1 MKGLSEG
8 WQRLLRKKIG
18 NDAEGR
24 EYDLDGTADLCRVL
38 RPPGTV
44 NHKYGCPVTTA
55 VFEPNRRYDWRDF
68 DQYIE
73 PEANKAQPLPHVPG
87 SDDRAGKAL
96 AAMLRIGTVDGNDG
110 SKRLYTSACRA
121 VEWDLSD
128 NEALTTIRAYAA
140 VRPFPRPWTDKQILN
155 RVRAAER
162 IVTRGGNLREAS
174 PGKEA
179 SPGAKRDE
187 PIHLRRIS
195 AAELDSGQYDLEYL
209 VEGALVKGQPCI
221 VAGGRKSLKTSL
233 IVDMGISLCTGGFF
247 LGKMKVNRP
256 CRVGI
261 LSGESGMATIQETA
275 RRVCLAA
282 GFRLSE
288 IVEGL
293 VFSPD
298 IPIFEDLRY
307 LDALREFIVE
317 SQSEVLFI
325 DPAFMAMS
333 GGDAG
338 NLFIQGQKLRLVN
351 HVCDELGTT
360 FCLVHHTRKP
370 PREAPLGPVELDHI
384 AWSGFPEWA
393 RQWLLIGRREPYEVG
408 SGLHKLWLTTGGSA
422 GHNHLWAVDI
432 DEGPFVPGC
441 PRKWEVTVTSPDE
454 ARVSGEAEREAAKDR
469 AREERAHA
477 RLEADKQK
485 TTAAML
491 RFPEGETANIIRSRA
506 GLSGDRF
513 TATVASLLESGDVV
527 EVELQKPNRRAPYP
541 GYKLGNTETT

>member
-209 VEGALVKGQPCI
+209 VEGALVLNQ
-221 VAGGRKSLKTSL
+221 A
-233 IVDMGISLCTGGFF
+233 
-247 LGKMKVNRP
+247 
-256 CRVGI
+256 
-261 LSGESGMATIQETA
+261 
-275 RRVCLAA
+275 
-282 GFRLSE
+282 
-288 IVEGL
+288 
-293 VFSPD
+293 
-298 IPIFEDLRY
+298 Y
-307 LDALREFIVE
+307 ALR
-317 SQSEVLFI
+317 
-325 DPAFMAMS
+325 
-333 GGDAG
+333 
-338 NLFIQGQKLRLVN
+338 
-351 HVCDELGTT
+351 
-360 FCLVHHTRKP
+360 
-370 PREAPLGPVELDHI
+370 
-384 AWSGFPEWA
+384 
-393 RQWLLIGRREPYEVG
+393 
-408 SGLHKLWLTTGGSA
+408 
-422 GHNHLWAVDI
+422 
-432 DEGPFVPGC
+432 
-441 PRKWEVTVTSPDE
+441 
-454 ARVSGEAEREAAKDR
+454 
-469 AREERAHA
+469 
-477 RLEADKQK
+477 
-485 TTAAML
+485 
-491 RFPEGETANIIRSRA
+491 
-506 GLSGDRF
+506 
-513 TATVASLLESGDVV
+513 
-527 EVELQKPNRRAPYP
+527 
-541 GYKLGNTETT
+541 